1 MAVDDA
7 FPGLDLVGAA
17 AGTTV
22 PGSGVIADLVA
33 PRAADAD
40 ANGVPR
46 STVDALAAA
55 GLLGDQL
62 TGPQLRETAELL
74 AGTDASTWFCW
85 VQHQTPLRTLAGQ
98 APGQVEPGSAVLRA
112 DLLPDLRSGRRL
124 AAVAF
129 AHLRRPGPVNPV
141 ATRVEG
147 GWVLDGTLDW
157 VTSWDIADVVLVMAA
172 DAARDRVVCAYL
184 PAGRGGQTRG
194 LTVGEPLRLLAMAGT
209 HTRPIRLESV
219 RVDDDQVGA
228 VLDLTAWS
236 DADARRSAD
245 ANPAAFGIVRGALAE
260 LSAVAQA
267 RGDRA
272 GADLAD
278 ALATECRTVRALA
291 YALADDDADVPAR
304 LAARARSLDLAMRAA
319 QSAVVIRAGAA
330 MRAGC
335 SAERRLREAAFL
347 LVQAQTAATR
357 AASLRLL
364 AP

>member
-1 MAVDDA
+1 VAVDDA

-33 PRAADAD
+33 PGAADAD

-98 APGQVEPGSAVLRA
+98 APGQVEPGSAALRA

-141 ATRVEG
+141 ATRVDG

-236 DADARRSAD
+236 DAD
-245 ANPAAFGIVRGALAE
+245 
-260 LSAVAQA
+260 
-267 RGDRA
+267 
-272 GADLAD
+272 
-278 ALATECRTVRALA
+278 
-291 YALADDDADVPAR
+291 VPAR

>member
-33 PRAADAD
+33 PGAADAD

-62 TGPQLRETAELL
+62 TGQQLRETAELL

-98 APGQVEPGSAVLRA
+98 APGQVEPGSAALRA

-236 DADARRSAD
+236 DAD
-245 ANPAAFGIVRGALAE
+245 
-260 LSAVAQA
+260 
-267 RGDRA
+267 
-272 GADLAD
+272 
-278 ALATECRTVRALA
+278 
-291 YALADDDADVPAR
+291 VPAR

>member
-62 TGPQLRETAELL
+62 TGQQLRETAELL

-98 APGQVEPGSAVLRA
+98 APGQVEPGSAALRA

-236 DADARRSAD
+236 DAD
-245 ANPAAFGIVRGALAE
+245 
-260 LSAVAQA
+260 
-267 RGDRA
+267 
-272 GADLAD
+272 
-278 ALATECRTVRALA
+278 
-291 YALADDDADVPAR
+291 VPAR

>member
-33 PRAADAD
+33 PGAADAD

-62 TGPQLRETAELL
+62 TGQQLRETAELL

-98 APGQVEPGSAVLRA
+98 APGQVEPGSAALRA

-141 ATRVEG
+141 ATRVDG

-236 DADARRSAD
+236 DAD
-245 ANPAAFGIVRGALAE
+245 
-260 LSAVAQA
+260 
-267 RGDRA
+267 
-272 GADLAD
+272 
-278 ALATECRTVRALA
+278 
-291 YALADDDADVPAR
+291 VPAR